1 MHRKGQE
8 AVSLLLM
15 SGILIGVVGSVY
27 FWGVPLIQKSRDAQ
41 LLENAEALMLLID
54 QKIKTVAA
62 SGGRETIKIVEPG
75 TLRLIGGKISYNIS
89 TDGTIYAID
98 ASIPLGKTGNCDDTK
113 QGVLGQDDSSVLC
126 VVSNQISSAKYQN
139 TYTLSYRNLT
149 SGLKIFRIVL
159 IGPVAAG
166 GAESSI
172 IIENAGVIEATENGK
187 QVVTVNIDIKIQ
199 RA

>member
-1 MHRKGQE
+1 MHLKGQE
-8 AVSLLLM
+8 AVSVLLI

-62 SGGRETIKIVEPG
+62 SGGRENIKIVEPG
-75 TLRLIGGKISYNIS
+75 TIRFSGGKIHYNIS
-89 TDGTIYAID
+89 TDGTIYATD
-98 ASIPLGKTGNCDDTK
+98 ASIPLGETRNCDDTK
-113 QGVLGQDDSSVLC
+113 AGVLGQDDSAVLC
-126 VVSNQISSAKYQN
+126 VASNQLSSAKYQN
-139 TYTLSYRNLT
+139 TYSLSYRNLT

-159 IGPVAAG
+159 NGAAASG
-166 GAESSI
+166 SAESSI
-172 IIENAGVIEATENGK
+172 IIESGSVTETTENGK
-187 QVVTVNIDIKIQ
+187 QVVTVNIDIAIQ